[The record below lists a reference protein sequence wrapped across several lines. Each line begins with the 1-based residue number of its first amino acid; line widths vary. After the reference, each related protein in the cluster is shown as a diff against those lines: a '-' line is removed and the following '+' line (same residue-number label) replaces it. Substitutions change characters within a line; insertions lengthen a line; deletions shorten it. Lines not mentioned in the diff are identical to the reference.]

1 MERAAPDHLRS
12 EIAGESSPPSRDAH
26 GGKAGFAEEA
36 LPHLNAVYRFA
47 LRLARGDE
55 AEAEDIVQDTYL
67 RAYRA
72 WDTYARGTRCCSW
85 LFTICRNVAVRR
97 GEGMRRLEHLATNLG
112 VDDVTVLAQP
122 IGHDRAVDD
131 PEGAFFEEMVD
142 DEVWRAIDRLP
153 PEYRDAVVLCDLE
166 GLGYRDIAERLGV
179 AGGTIKSRIHRGRRI
194 LYESL
199 YGYAV
204 EVGYLHPCEPKL
216 EIAMGTGR

>member
-1 MERAAPDHLRS
+1 MSDSDEV
-12 EIAGESSPPSRDAH
+12 
-26 GGKAGFAEEA
+26 KAGFAEEA

-112 VDDVTVLAQP
+112 VDDVTVLGVPA
-122 IGHDRAVDD
+122 GHDRALDD

-142 DEVWRAIDRLP
+142 DEIWRAIDRLP

-204 EVGYLHPCEPKL
+204 EIGYLRPSKPQL
-216 EIAMGTGR
+216 EMATGTGG